1 MPVQFLLRSEGL
13 PATIAFHL
21 TGLLPFLILPLICH
35 ENHLPSLNC
44 ARLGYQRHR
53 NPNAGH
59 VPDFA
64 LEPCLSP
71 PPSIG
76 CTLH

>member
-35 ENHLPSLNC
+35 ENHLPSLNLRTI
-44 ARLGYQRHR
+44 RLVSVTGK
-53 NPNAGH
+53 A
-59 VPDFA
+59 
-64 LEPCLSP
+64 
-71 PPSIG
+71 
-76 CTLH
+76 